1 LLVVAAV
8 SVAGRPHY
16 LHHRACIAQFCMRVA
31 ACALLSWP
39 AWYVQAPDAAHKD
52 IRRRARFNT
61 PVFTKWHK
69 SADNTPGSSSIFEQR
84 DCADV
89 VSVMTVTILACW
101 MSRRQTWTTK
111 NICAEV
117 R

>member
-1 LLVVAAV
+1 MLHSHKRYARAGLLVVAAV

-61 PVFTKWHK
+61 PVFRKWHK
-69 SADNTPGSSSIFEQR
+69 SADNHAWARAQFLN
-84 DCADV
+84 
-89 VSVMTVTILACW
+89 SVTVPMW
-101 MSRRQTWTTK
+101 S
-111 NICAEV
+111 V
-117 R
+117 